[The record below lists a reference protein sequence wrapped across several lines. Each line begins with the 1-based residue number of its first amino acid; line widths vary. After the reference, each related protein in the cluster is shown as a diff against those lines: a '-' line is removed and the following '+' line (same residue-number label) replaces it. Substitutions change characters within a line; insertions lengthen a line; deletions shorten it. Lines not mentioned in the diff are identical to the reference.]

1 MIRDIAYKGDNGY
14 TGVMYGKSSFA
25 VYDRD
30 GVEVLHTSL
39 RGFNSEFELRRQVDG
54 FPEFIKLLQEG

>member
-1 MIRDIAYKGDNGY
+1 MRDITYKSENGY
-14 TGVMYGKSSFA
+14 TGVMYGKSSFS

-54 FPEFIKLLQEG
+54 FLEFIKLLQEG

>member
-1 MIRDIAYKGDNGY
+1 MMRDITYTSDNGY
-14 TGVMYGKSSFA
+14 TGVMYGKSSFV

>member
-1 MIRDIAYKGDNGY
+1 MIRDIAYKSENGY

-25 VYDRD
+25 VDDRD